1 MPVTIYCQNFNCSER
16 VTASGELLYRDD
28 GSLITD
34 IDVSMS
40 AYVPVSWLKE
50 AFKYKSTGDD
60 VTEESAIAGYIT
72 KNSRSN
78 QRSFVIDASH
88 AYSLYSQDGP
98 YEGDLDFV
106 RQLAAQM
113 FGTVHG
119 IDLMSN
125 EAEVATAYQS
135 AIRACGDTIG
145 AYPTA
150 YAKIESDNSTS
161 GGAGQGT
168 LTINTNID
176 MTSGTAIGAS
186 DTSGNGAA
194 AAMDILCGLL
204 QDASGRFQNPTG
216 SQQDMPFVDDDKLKM
231 FFTISAPTDQLDISG
246 NSLSSYN
253 RVAMITII
261 ASSSLSDE
269 IAASE

>member
-1 MPVTIYCQNFNCSER
+1 MPVTIYCQNFDCSER

-28 GSLITD
+28 GSLLD
-34 IDVSMS
+34 FDVSMS
-40 AYVPVSWLKE
+40 AYVPITWLKE
-50 AFKYKSTGDD
+50 AFKYKSAGDD
-60 VTEESAIAGYIT
+60 VTEETAIAGYIT
-72 KNSRSN
+72 KTARTNG
-78 QRSFVIDASH
+78 RSFVVDASH
-88 AYSLYSQDGP
+88 AYSSYNQ
-98 YEGDLDFV
+98 EGGYDCKVDFL
-106 RQLAAQM
+106 RQLAVQM
-113 FGTVHG
+113 FGSVHG
-119 IDLMSN
+119 VDLMSN
-125 EAEVATAYQS
+125 EAEVATAYET

-150 YAKIESDNSTS
+150 YAKITADNETD
-161 GGAGQGT
+161 GAGQGT

-216 SQQDMPFVDDDKLKM
+216 NETDMPFVDDDKLKM
-231 FFTISAPTDQLDISG
+231 FFTISAPTDQVDISG
-246 NSLSSYN
+246 NSLASYN
-253 RVAMITII
+253 RVALITLI
-261 ASSSLSDE
+261 ASDSTNLTT

>member
-1 MPVTIYCQNFNCSER
+1 MPVTIYCQNFDCSER
-16 VTASGELLYRDD
+16 VTASGEVLYRDD
-28 GSLITD
+28 GSLLSF
-34 IDVSMS
+34 DVSMT
-40 AYVPVSWLKE
+40 AYVPIAWLKR
-50 AFKYKSTGDD
+50 AFKYKSSGDD
-60 VTEESAIAGYIT
+60 VTEETAIAGYIT
-72 KNSRSN
+72 KFSRTDHV
-78 QRSFVIDASH
+78 SFVVDASH
-88 AYSLYSQDGP
+88 AYTVYNQEGV
-98 YEGDLDFV
+98 YGGDLDFL
-106 RQLAAQM
+106 RNLAVSM

-125 EAEVATAYQS
+125 ESEVATAYQS

-150 YAKIESDNSTS
+150 YAKISNDNSTS

-246 NSLSSYN
+246 NSLSSYS

-261 ASSSLSDE
+261 ASGSLDNQ

>member
-1 MPVTIYCQNFNCSER
+1 MSVTIYCQNFDCDER
-16 VTASGELLYRDD
+16 VTASGELLYRAD
-28 GSLITD
+28 GSLATF
-34 IDVSMS
+34 DVSMS

-50 AFKYKSTGDD
+50 AFKYKSAGDD
-60 VTEESAIAGYIT
+60 VTEETAIAGYIT

-88 AYSLYSQDGP
+88 AFSLYSQ
-98 YEGDLDFV
+98 EGAFGCDVDFV
-106 RQLAAQM
+106 RQLAVQM

-125 EAEVATAYQS
+125 ENEVATAYQS
-135 AIRACGDTIG
+135 AVRTCGDTIS

-150 YAKIESDNSTS
+150 YAKITNDVS
-161 GGAGQGT
+161 GGEAGQGT

-176 MTSGTAIGAS
+176 MTSGTTIDSS

-194 AAMDILCGLL
+194 AAMDILCALL

-216 SQQDMPFVDDDKLKM
+216 IETDMPFVDDDKLKM
-231 FFTISAPTDQLDISG
+231 IFTISAPTDQLDISG
-246 NSLSSYN
+246 NSLSSFN
-253 RVAMITII
+253 RKVLVTMI
-261 ASSSLSDE
+261 ASSSLNT

>member
-1 MPVTIYCQNFNCSER
+1 MPVTIYCQNFDCDER
-16 VTASGELLYRDD
+16 VTASGELLYRAD
-28 GSLITD
+28 GSLATF
-34 IDVSMS
+34 DVSMS

-50 AFKYKSTGDD
+50 AFKYKSAGDD
-60 VTEESAIAGYIT
+60 VTEETAIAGYIT
-72 KNSRSN
+72 KFSRTN

-88 AYSLYSQDGP
+88 AYSLYDQ
-98 YEGDLDFV
+98 EGAFGCDVDFV
-106 RQLAAQM
+106 RQLAVQM

-125 EAEVATAYQS
+125 EAEVGTAYQS
-135 AIRACGDTIG
+135 AVRTCGDTIS

-150 YAKIESDNSTS
+150 YAKIASDNSTS

-176 MTSGTAIGAS
+176 MTSGTTIGSS

-216 SQQDMPFVDDDKLKM
+216 NETDMPFVDDDKLKM
-231 FFTISAPTDQLDISG
+231 IFTISAPTDQVDISG
-246 NSLSSYN
+246 NSLSSFN
-253 RVAMITII
+253 RKALVTMI
-261 ASSSLSDE
+261 ASSTLNT